1 MIPEKYRNY
10 EKTVAVACINWH
22 GTWGDKIANLGKIM
36 AKIREAT
43 KLGANIITFPE
54 LTLSGYECGEEA
66 RRDEKPCSMHM
77 EAAETIPGPATE
89 EIAKLTRELGVYAI
103 FGMPEKD
110 SKDPNIRYIS
120 APVVGPG
127 GLIGKYRK
135 VHLAPTP
142 LFTETICFKPGDEL
156 PVFETRYG
164 PIGVQI
170 CADFWNMPELSRI
183 LYLKGARVI
192 LNLAGS
198 AAGPGKS
205 EFITHLTAGRAI
217 DSFVYTASCN
227 HVGKERTLSYYGHS
241 TIAGPAFPRLSKIFA
256 QGGEGEEIVMATLN
270 FEQLHYMQSMID
282 VKKIGN
288 WGLIVKEYKRLADD
302 YRL

>member
-1 MIPEKYRNY
+1 MIPEKYRKY
-10 EKTVAVACINWH
+10 EKTVAVACVNWH
-22 GTWGDKIANLGKIM
+22 GTWGDKVANLEKIM
-36 AKIREAT
+36 AKISEAAQ
-43 KLGANIITFPE
+43 LGANIVVFPE
-54 LTLSGYECGEEA
+54 LALSGYECGEEV
-66 RRDEKPCSMHM
+66 RKEQKPCSMHV

-89 EIAKLTRELGVYAI
+89 RVGKLTRELGVYVI

-110 SKDPNIRYIS
+110 SRNPDTRYIS
-120 APVVGPG
+120 APVIGPD
-127 GLIGKYRK
+127 GLIGRYRK
-135 VHLAPTP
+135 LHLAPTP
-142 LFTETICFKPGDEL
+142 IFTEDICFKPGNEL
-156 PVFETRYG
+156 PVFETNYG

-183 LYLKGARVI
+183 LYLKGARI
-192 LNLAGS
+192 IFNLAGS

-205 EFITHLTAGRAI
+205 EFMTHQTAGRAI

-227 HVGKERTLSYYGHS
+227 HVGKERALSYYGHS

-270 FEQLHYMQSMID
+270 FEWLHYMQSMID

-288 WGLIVKEYKRLADD
+288 WALIVKEYKQLVGD
-302 YRL
+302 